1 MSDAD
6 PRPPVWIGHVTMQT
20 RDIAE
25 SNKFMVGLGMR
36 ALADGEG
43 FAVLE
48 LRGGTH
54 LVLLPAE
61 GPLSGPAPFDL
72 MVEDLHATHEEL
84 AARGLS
90 PSEISRGDIHDSF
103 TIRDPSG
110 LDVTFNSTHV
120 SDLPV

>member
-1 MSDAD
+1 MANEDL
-6 PRPPVWIGHVTMQT
+6 RPPVWIGHITMQT
-20 RDIAE
+20 RSIAE
-25 SNKFMVGLGMR
+25 SNEFMLELGMR
-36 ALADGEG
+36 AIVDGEG

-61 GPLSGPAPFDL
+61 GALSGPAPFDL
-72 MVEDLHATHEEL
+72 MVEDLDATHQDL
-84 AARGLS
+84 AARGLA